1 MEVPTASAIKEDDYK
16 SETTQSRTSHRQEAN
31 SCYLQAWQETA
42 ALLSLPATNKV
53 LQAIVP
59 IKKHPQRQSAQRL
72 LITRR
77 TAVPHLPV
85 HKTCTLCQWDYK
97 TQVRRGKGS
106 RVFWEKKLKTL
117 RNKYAHKMK

>member
-16 SETTQSRTSHRQEAN
+16 SETTQSKTSHRQEAN

-42 ALLSLPATNKV
+42 AFSSLPATNKV

-72 LITRR
+72 LKTRR
-77 TAVPHLPV
+77 TAVPHLPSAM

-97 TQVRRGKGS
+97 TQVKRGKGS
-106 RVFWEKKLKTL
+106 GV
-117 RNKYAHKMK
+117 Y